1 MQHVPIESIDIWMFL
16 EQALWNITYVLMV
29 LLNKNNLSTK
39 NKDVCVCVCSAHLQI
54 NINK

>member
-29 LLNKNNLSTK
+29 LLNKNNLSTR
-39 NKDVCVCVCSAHLQI
+39 NKVVCVCVRVFCAFANQH
-54 NINK
+54 K